1 MGLSSALATAMSGL
15 RANQAALSI
24 ISSNVA
30 NANTPG
36 YVTQN
41 PNQIEVASGGFGS
54 TVQTTGVNRQL
65 DLFVQNQLRTE
76 TGGSAY
82 ATQISNI
89 LGQLQSVYGTP
100 GGNGTLETALNN
112 FTTSLQSLSNN
123 PSDSS
128 AQAVALQAAQSLAAE
143 LNTTT
148 QGIQSLRTNVD
159 QDIGNSANQAN
170 TDLSQIAQINTQL
183 QGLSPTDPQAATLMD
198 QRDSAIN
205 DLSKLVDIRVV
216 TDSSNQAN
224 IFTTTGSQLVSA
236 GFASQFN
243 FSSAGALTPTSLYNA
258 NPAKNGVGTLSLH
271 LPNGANIDVVANNI
285 VSSGQIAADLKLR
298 DQTLVQAQTQ
308 VDQFAATLAS
318 SLSDQTTAG
327 TAVTG
332 PPAAG
337 FAVNTSNVL
346 PGNTVN
352 LTYTDSSNIQHQV
365 SIVNGP
371 SSALPLQNGPNAN
384 PLLVGADFSLGMAN
398 VASQLNTAL
407 NSAGLQ
413 FTGAGSTLN
422 LLGSGSAT
430 VNNASA
436 ATTQSSLTSVQSAAS
451 AIHRRQFA
459 LHRPDHG
466 GRLADDR
473 ARGAHLREPGDSRR
487 RVETQRLLDVAA
499 DRGRR
504 QYALG
509 FPVLAIDL
517 GEVQLFAADRARL
530 CCAAV
535 QRHDHRLPAAIH
547 QPAEQ
552 RLDAGDAAAA
562 GSKRRGLDVAAE
574 VQLDRRRQYRHRDVE
589 FDSGSEY
596 LCSQCSHHVGRPKH
610 DAKPAAG
617 SRVRRPTCRSAAST
631 TVHLCSVSPC
641 RTSTRSLPT
650 CRRSSRVA

>member
-41 PNQIEVASGGFGS
+41 ANQIEVASGGFGS

-128 AQAVALQAAQSLAAE
+128 AQAVALQAAQSLAAQ

-170 TDLSQIAQINTQL
+170 TDLTQIAQINTQL

-365 SIVNGP
+365 SIVNVP

-436 ATTQSSLTSVQSAAS
+436 ATTQSSLTSGN
-451 AIHRRQFA
+451 
-459 LHRPDHG
+459 P
-466 GRLADDR
+466 
-473 ARGAHLREPGDSRR
+473 
-487 RVETQRLLDVAA
+487 
-499 DRGRR
+499 
-504 QYALG
+504 
-509 FPVLAIDL
+509 
-517 GEVQLFAADRARL
+517 QLPLFTDGSSL
-530 CCAAV
+530 YTG
-535 QRHDHRLPAAIH
+535 QIT
-547 QPAEQ
+547 
-552 RLDAGDAAAA
+552 AA
-562 GSKRRGLDVAAE
+562 GSQMTGLAGRISVNPAILADASKLSVYSTSPPTAAADNTRSDFLFS
-574 VQLDRRRQYRHRDVE
+574 QLT
-589 FDSGSEY
+589 S
-596 LCSQCSHHVGRPKH
+596 
-610 DAKPAAG
+610 AKSNYSPQTG
-617 SRVRRPTCRSAAST
+617 LGSAAQPFNGTITDNLQQFISQQSNAST
-631 TVHLCSVSPC
+631 LATQLQQGQSVVV
-641 RTSTRSLPT
+641 STLQQKFNSTAAVNIDTEMSNLIQVQNTYAANAHIMSVVQSMMQSLLQ
-650 CRRSSRVA
+650 AQG